1 MSSEYEPLHSM
12 ASEFFAKR
20 AVPRRS
26 QWCEQGRIDREFWTS
41 AGELGLL
48 CCAIPE
54 QYGGGGA
61 TIAHDFAVLDA
72 FVEAG
77 LSPASLQVHSIVV
90 PHYLLAYAPE
100 GQRQRWLPALASGGA
115 VAAIAMTE
123 PDTGSDL
130 KAIRTRARPCA
141 GGYAISGAKT
151 FITNGSSADL
161 LIVAAATE
169 PGRGARGLSLF
180 LVDTRQVTGFTVAR
194 VLDKIGH
201 HDSDTAELVFQ
212 DMVVSEDCLLG
223 QPGQGWQML
232 MGQLSQER
240 LSVAV
245 AAASAMKRAIRLTVD
260 YANARKAFGQC
271 LIDHQHVRFELAEC
285 ATIERVAGV
294 FLGDCVERLVARSLD
309 STTAAM
315 AKWWFSEMECQVVDR
330 CLQLFGGYGY
340 MKEYPIADQYLN
352 ARAQKIY
359 GGTNEV
365 MKEIIG
371 RTLRQ

>member
-1 MSSEYEPLHSM
+1 
-12 ASEFFAKR
+12 
-20 AVPRRS
+20 
-26 QWCEQGRIDREFWTS
+26 
-41 AGELGLL
+41 
-48 CCAIPE
+48 
-54 QYGGGGA
+54 
-61 TIAHDFAVLDA
+61 
-72 FVEAG
+72 
-77 LSPASLQVHSIVV
+77 
-90 PHYLLAYAPE
+90 
-100 GQRQRWLPALASGGA
+100 
-115 VAAIAMTE
+115 
-123 PDTGSDL
+123 
-130 KAIRTRARPCA
+130 
-141 GGYAISGAKT
+141 
-151 FITNGSSADL
+151 
-161 LIVAAATE
+161 
-169 PGRGARGLSLF
+169 
-180 LVDTRQVTGFTVAR
+180 
-194 VLDKIGH
+194 
-201 HDSDTAELVFQ
+201 
-212 DMVVSEDCLLG
+212 MVVSEDCLLG